1 MNHTGSVEKVADL
14 IQHTTDGKAKTVTV
28 QLDTMERMNIF
39 SECFPSASLSKH
51 RGESVLKKDK

>member
-28 QLDTMERMNIF
+28 QQDTMERMNIF
-39 SECFPSASLSKH
+39 SECFHQHHFQNTA
-51 RGESVLKKDK
+51 KKVF